1 MSNLK
6 NEVAA
11 LLSEAGSDVIHN
23 FFRSEGNEISKYT
36 EEGDEVDTFVKAS
49 EERNITYIHVDSYG
63 GEGMGDEYWSV
74 YKFTKGPDKVFVKF
88 NGSYQSYNGADFDE
102 YFFVEPEEKVV
113 TVFARIK

>member
-11 LLSEAGSDVIHN
+11 LLSEAGTDVIHN
-23 FFRSEGNEISKYT
+23 FFQSEGNEISHWTK
-36 EEGDEVDTFVKAS
+36 EGDEEYTFVKAS
-49 EERNITYIHVDSYG
+49 EERNITYAYVDSHG

-74 YKFTKGPDKVFVKF
+74 YKFTKGKDEVLVKF
-88 NGSYQSYNGADFDE
+88 NGSYQSYNGSDFDE

-113 TVFARIK
+113 TVFTRIK